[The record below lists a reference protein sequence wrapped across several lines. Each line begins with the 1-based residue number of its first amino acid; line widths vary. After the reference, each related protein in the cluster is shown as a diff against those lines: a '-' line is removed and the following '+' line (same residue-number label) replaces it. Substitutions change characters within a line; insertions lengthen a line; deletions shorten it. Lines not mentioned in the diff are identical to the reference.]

1 MPPARVDA
9 SNSNDFLGRFPAMSQ
24 TVAQFILQRL
34 TGWGVKRV
42 YGYPGDGINGL
53 LGAFHHVPELEFLQ
67 TRHEEIAA
75 FAACAHA
82 KFTGEVGVCMA
93 TSGPGA
99 IHLLNGLYDAKLD
112 RQPVVAIVGQQKRMS
127 LGSDYQQEVDLGTL
141 FKDVASEFVQTCMAP
156 EQAPHLID
164 RAMRVAAAT
173 RSVTCV
179 IIPNDVQ
186 EAAYEPP
193 PREHGAV
200 FSSQQPLS
208 AVRVLPD
215 LDALGRAAEILNA
228 GERVAILI
236 GQGAK
241 GAVEEVEETAELL
254 GAGVAKA
261 LNGRAVLPDD
271 LPYVTGSIGLLGT
284 KPTNDMIEGCDT
296 LLMIGSSFPYSEWL
310 PEPGQARGVQIDIDG
325 RLIGMRYPMEVNLVG
340 DAAETLRA
348 LIPLLK
354 RKQDRSWREKI
365 ESGVARWWRILD
377 ERAHQDAD
385 PLNPQRVFQELSER
399 LPDRCIL
406 TADSGSGTNWWARH
420 LRLRRGM
427 DAALS
432 GTLATMGPA
441 LPYAL
446 AAKFAHPDRP
456 VIASMGDGAFQ
467 MLGANALID
476 IARYWRRWSNTQL
489 VVCVLHND
497 DLNQVTWEQ
506 RVLSGDPKLE
516 ASQTLPDFPYAR
528 YAELLGLEGI
538 RVDDPDDV
546 GAAWDHALNA
556 GRPALLEAVTDP
568 EVPPLPPHIRF
579 EQASTLAGA
588 LLHGDPA
595 AARILK
601 GAVKGKLAEFTTR

>member
-1 MPPARVDA
+1 
-9 SNSNDFLGRFPAMSQ
+9 MSQ
-24 TVAQFILQRL
+24 TVAQFILERL
-34 TGWGVKRV
+34 TDWGVKRV

-53 LGAFHHVPELEFLQ
+53 LGAFHHVPGLEFTQ

-82 KFTGEVGVCMA
+82 KFTGEVGVCMS

-112 RQPVVAIVGQQKRMS
+112 KQPVVALVGQQRRMS
-127 LGSDYQQEVDLGTL
+127 LGSDYQQEVDLNAL
-141 FKDVASEFVQTCMAP
+141 FKDVASEFVQTCMTP

-164 RAMRVAAAT
+164 RAMRIAAAT

-193 PREHGAV
+193 AREHGAV
-200 FSSQQPLS
+200 FSSAAPLS
-208 AVRVLPD
+208 GVRVVPD
-215 LDALGRAAEILNA
+215 LGALQRAAAILNA
-228 GERVAILI
+228 GQRVAILI
-236 GQGAK
+236 GVGAK
-241 GAVEEVEETAELL
+241 GAVEEVEQTADLL

-284 KPTNDMIEGCDT
+284 KPSNDMIEGCDT
-296 LLMIGSSFPYSEWL
+296 LLMVGSSFPYSEWL

-325 RLIGMRYPMEVNLVG
+325 RLIGIRYPMEVNLVG
-340 DAAETLRA
+340 DAAQTLTA
-348 LIPLLK
+348 LIPLLEH
-354 RKQDRSWREKI
+354 KQDRSWREEI
-365 ESGVARWWRILD
+365 ESGVERWWRILD
-377 ERAHQDAD
+377 ERAHQDAN
-385 PLNPQRVFQELSER
+385 PLNPQRVFHELSAR

-406 TADSGSGTNWWARH
+406 TADSGSATNWWARH

-432 GTLATMGPA
+432 GTLATMCPA

-467 MLGANALID
+467 MLGVNALID
-476 IARYWRRWSNTQL
+476 IARYWREWSNTQL

-506 RVLSGDPKLE
+506 RVMSGDPKLD

-528 YAELLGLEGI
+528 YAELLGLEGV
-538 RVDDPDDV
+538 RVDAPDDV
-546 GAAWDHALNA
+546 GAAWDRALNA
-556 GRPALLEAVTDP
+556 GRPALLEAITDP

-579 EQASTLAGA
+579 EQASKLTHA

-595 AARILK
+595 AGRIIK
-601 GAVKGKLAEFTTR
+601 ESVKGKLSEFVTR

>member
-1 MPPARVDA
+1 
-9 SNSNDFLGRFPAMSQ
+9 MSQ
-24 TVAQFILQRL
+24 TVAQFMLQRL
-34 TGWGVKRV
+34 AGWGVRRV

-53 LGAFHHVPELEFLQ
+53 IGAFHDVPDLEFTQ

-112 RQPVVAIVGQQKRMS
+112 RQPVVAIIGQQKRMS
-127 LGSDYQQEVDLGTL
+127 LGSDYQQEVDLHAL
-141 FKDVASEFVQTCMAP
+141 FKDVASEFVQTCMTP
-156 EQAPHLID
+156 EQAPHLVD
-164 RAMRVAAAT
+164 RAMRIAKAT

-179 IIPNDVQ
+179 IVPNDVQ
-186 EAAYEPP
+186 EASYEPA
-193 PREHGAV
+193 PRQHGAV
-200 FSSQQPLS
+200 FSSEQPTA
-208 AVRVLPD
+208 AVRVVPAADELR
-215 LDALGRAAEILNA
+215 RAADVLNA
-228 GERVAILI
+228 GRKVAMLV

-241 GAVEEVEETAELL
+241 GAVDEVEQVADAL

-284 KPTNDMIEGCDT
+284 KPSNDMIEGCDT
-296 LLMIGSSFPYSEWL
+296 LLMVGSSFPYAEWL

-340 DAAETLRA
+340 DAAQTLRA
-348 LIPLLK
+348 LLALLE
-354 RKQDRSWREKI
+354 RKQDRSWRESI
-365 ESGVARWWRILD
+365 EANVDRWWRILD
-377 ERAHQDAD
+377 ERAHQEAD
-385 PLNPQRVFQELSER
+385 PLNPQLVFHELSAR

-406 TADSGSGTNWWARH
+406 TADSGSGTNWWARN
-420 LRLRRGM
+420 LRMRRGM

-432 GTLATMGPA
+432 GTLATMCA
-441 LPYAL
+441 AVPYAL

-456 VIASMGDGAFQ
+456 VVAAIGDGAFQ

-476 IARYWRRWSNTQL
+476 VARHWRGWSNSQL
-489 VVCVLHND
+489 VVCVLNNG

-506 RVLSGDPKLE
+506 RVMSGDPKLE
-516 ASQTLPDFPYAR
+516 ASQVLPEFPYAR

-538 RVDDPDDV
+538 RVDRPEQV
-546 GAAWDHALNA
+546 GDAWDQALGA

-579 EQASTLAGA
+579 EQAKELASA
-588 LLHGDPA
+588 LLQGDPA
-595 AARILK
+595 ARRVIRQSL
-601 GAVKGKLAEFTTR
+601 KGKLAEFVTR